1 MSVTLARHALGLR
14 AVLLGA
20 VLLAAVAPAAW
31 AAADGSRLDL
41 PKGADVAI
49 VVFEDLQCP
58 DCAKAH
64 PQVVAA
70 AKATGAPLV
79 IRDFPISRHAWAFPA
94 AILARHF
101 SLESRD
107 AGLDFRTFVFLNQ
120 EQIRLENLRNA
131 AEQFAQ
137 ARGVALPENVDP
149 DGRLQELVQADYDL
163 GRLIGLE
170 YVPLILVI
178 APGERGSRFVEVKDP
193 AELQEA
199 VTRLRR
205 EQGGTPAR

>member
-1 MSVTLARHALGLR
+1 MPLNRARR
-14 AVLLGA
+14 AFC
-20 VLLAAVAPAAW
+20 LAAALLFAAAPAASG
-31 AAADGSRLDL
+31 AADGTKLDL

-64 PQVVAA
+64 PQIAAA

-79 IRDFPISRHAWAFPA
+79 IRDFPLARHAWAFPA

-101 SLESRD
+101 SLQSRE

-120 EQIRLENLRNA
+120 ALIRPENLRQA
-131 AEQFAQ
+131 AEEFAKD
-137 ARGVALPENVDP
+137 RGIALPENVDP
-149 DGRLQELVQADYDL
+149 DGRLQELVQADYNL

-178 APGERGSRFVEVKDP
+178 APGERGSRYVEVKDP
-193 AELQEA
+193 AQLQDA
-199 VTRLRR
+199 VTRLRQESR
-205 EQGGTPAR
+205 SRPRN

>member
-1 MSVTLARHALGLR
+1 MIPVNPARRALG
-14 AVLLGA
+14 AWAALLC
-20 VLLAAVAPAAW
+20 AVAPAAFG
-31 AAADGSRLDL
+31 AADGSRLDL

-49 VVFEDLQCP
+49 VVFEDLQCA
-58 DCAKAH
+58 DCATAH
-64 PQVVAA
+64 PQIVAA

-94 AILARHF
+94 ALLARHF
-101 SLESRD
+101 SFESRD

-131 AEQFAQ
+131 AEQFAK
-137 ARGVALPENVDP
+137 ARGVSLPENVDP
-149 DGRLQELVQADYDL
+149 NGRLQELVQADYDL

-193 AELQEA
+193 AQLQDT
-199 VTRLRR
+199 VDRLRA
-205 EQGGTPAR
+205 EQRGRAAR

>member
-1 MSVTLARHALGLR
+1 MTVDRLRRAL
-14 AVLLGA
+14 VLSA
-20 VLLAAVAPAAW
+20 ALLFAAPPAF

-41 PKGADVAI
+41 PNGADVAI

-64 PQVVAA
+64 PLILEA

-79 IRDFPISRHAWAFPA
+79 IRDFPLARHAWSFPA

-101 SLESRD
+101 SFESRE
-107 AGLDFRTFVFLNQ
+107 AGLDFRSFVFLNQ
-120 EQIRLENLRNA
+120 ALIRPENLRQA
-131 AEQFAQ
+131 AEQFAKD
-137 ARGVALPENVDP
+137 RGVSLPENVDP
-149 DGRLQELVQADYDL
+149 TGRLQELVQADQNL

-178 APGERGSRFVEVKDP
+178 APGDRGSRFVEVKDP
-193 AELQEA
+193 AELQAA
-199 VTRLRR
+199 VTRLRGEGR
-205 EQGGTPAR
+205 AGARRP

>member
-1 MSVTLARHALGLR
+1 MPVSPARRALGLC
-14 AVLLGA
+14 AVLLF
-20 VLLAAVAPAAW
+20 LVAPAAFG
-31 AAADGSRLDL
+31 AADASRLDL

-49 VVFEDLQCP
+49 VVFEDLQCS

-64 PQVVAA
+64 PQILDA

-101 SLESRD
+101 SFESRE

-131 AEQFAQ
+131 AEQFAK

-149 DGRLQELVQADYDL
+149 NGQLQELVQADYEL

-178 APGERGSRFVEVKDP
+178 APGERSSRFVEVKDP
-193 AELQEA
+193 AQLQDA

-205 EQGGTPAR
+205 ETRAPAGR